1 MRHMTMAACS
11 LLVIIG
17 LAAEPAA
24 AYTQGEIHQMLIEQE
39 VGKYGPLDCGITFI
53 LFRQETT
60 KQIKNLIAQ
69 EGRETLFDTPN
80 GTPYPFEKISI
91 DDLLELRGLLRVE
104 DDAHRAI
111 WDERIRER
119 ASAAYEDVQ

>member
-1 MRHMTMAACS
+1 MRRITMAACS
-11 LLVIIG
+11 LLVLIG

-24 AYTQGEIHQMLIEQE
+24 AYTQAEIHQMLIRQE
-39 VGKYGPLDCGITFI
+39 VGKYGPLDCGITFV

-60 KQIKNLIAQ
+60 KQIKNLITL

-80 GTPYPFEKISI
+80 GSPYPFDRISV
-91 DDLLELRGLLRVE
+91 DDLIDLRGLLRVE

-119 ASAAYEDVQ
+119 AIAAYKDAH